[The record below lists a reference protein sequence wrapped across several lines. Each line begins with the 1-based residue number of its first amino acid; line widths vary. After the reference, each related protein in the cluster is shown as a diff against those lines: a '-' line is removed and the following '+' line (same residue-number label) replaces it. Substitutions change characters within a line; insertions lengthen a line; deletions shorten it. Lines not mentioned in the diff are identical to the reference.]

1 MVPGPCPLL
10 VGKAG
15 QGLRE
20 TGLRKG
26 VIGKN
31 FHTVFTFVYT
41 VLLKL
46 YVMYAHT
53 HTYTYT
59 HIHAH
64 THTHTHTRTHTHRFA
79 LGSTLAR
86 WWPAWWERKC
96 HATVCLVTQS
106 TLHQGWSHMG
116 SQTTCTS
123 ARQPTS
129 ECTIFPVCPFHLNPY
144 PPLSSF
150 SPCSLL
156 LFPPLLLLPSLIPPF
171 SLLPP
176 LLLLSSLIPPFS
188 LLPPLLLL
196 PSLIPPLFLLSPCFL
211 SPGC

>member
-53 HTYTYT
+53 HIHIHAHTRTHTHTHTYT
-59 HIHAH
+59 HTHTLTHAH
-64 THTHTHTRTHTHRFA
+64 THTHTHTQIRIGIHTGPVVAGVVGKKMPRYCLFGDTVNTASRMESH
-79 LGSTLAR
+79 GEPDHVHIS
-86 WWPAWWERKC
+86 E
-96 HATVCLVTQS
+96 ATYQ
-106 TLHQGWSHMG
+106 
-116 SQTTCTS
+116 
-123 ARQPTS
+123 
-129 ECTIFPVCPFHLNPY
+129 
-144 PPLSSF
+144 
-150 SPCSLL
+150 
-156 LFPPLLLLPSLIPPF
+156 
-171 SLLPP
+171 
-176 LLLLSSLIPPFS
+176 
-188 LLPPLLLL
+188 
-196 PSLIPPLFLLSPCFL
+196 
-211 SPGC
+211 